1 LRITREAKEDTLKR
15 IRKAAAQLFRANGFE
30 GTTTREI
37 AKAAGIAAGTLFNY
51 FPSKEAIANGFLHEA
66 LARGASDYD
75 RRRRGDESLE
85 EDLFLYII
93 SDLRQLKPHRQLVP
107 ILLETA
113 LSPVVVNEAQQV
125 QASQLEK
132 IERLLHTHTA
142 VEPTTITLHLY
153 WTLYTGVLSF
163 WVKDS
168 SRNQEDTL
176 ALVDQALKMFVAAQP
191 THGDGA

>member
-1 LRITREAKEDTLKR
+1 MRITQVAKEDTLKR
-15 IRKAAAQLFRANGFE
+15 IRKAAAQLFRANGFG

-37 AKAAGIAAGTLFNY
+37 AKAAGIAVGTLFNY
-51 FPSKEAIANGFLHEA
+51 FPSKEAIASGFLHDA
-66 LARGASDYD
+66 LTRGGSDYD

-93 SDLRQLKPHRQLVP
+93 SGLRQLKPHRKLVP

-113 LSPVVVNEAQQV
+113 LSPVAVNEAQQL

-163 WVKDS
+163 WANDS

-176 ALVDQALKMFVAAQP
+176 ALLDQALKMFVAAQP
-191 THGDGA
+191 TQGEGA